1 MLDEAVVG
9 RGGKNILKCF
19 VDTDLILNRA
29 KSLQISLSGYP
40 LDPKV
45 TGRFISLT
53 ISPPSSRCYPG
64 RQLFQCE
71 PKTSLLTLQ
80 ASVRLHML
88 LFLADQS
95 ALVLHLTVSLI
106 ALRFSCMHIPMS
118 EGWNKSSGLANR
130 SFPIQSTCSSSS
142 GFRLSLTSPVPSVC
156 SGGAALG
163 PDRI

>member
-1 MLDEAVVG
+1 MLAEAVIG

-19 VDTDLILNRA
+19 VDTDLILNWA
-29 KSLQISLSGYP
+29 KSLQISLSEYP

-53 ISPPSSRCYPG
+53 IFPPSSRCYPD

-95 ALVLHLTVSLI
+95 ALVLHLTVRPI

-118 EGWNKSSGLANR
+118 EG
-130 SFPIQSTCSSSS
+130 
-142 GFRLSLTSPVPSVC
+142 
-156 SGGAALG
+156 
-163 PDRI
+163 